1 MQNSQQVQKWKQ
13 MFDKNI
19 SDALV
24 DTLLKRGEELNLDPF
39 RREISL
45 YLNGGSPV
53 FLVTLAGCR
62 KVTDYRA
69 DFRGYTATTYWGEMR
84 GYERLAWVFDPERQE
99 KVLKPISLTLPQ
111 RIMAGIYIERFV
123 EPVWGDIRTEEY
135 LPETLNYIWQ
145 HKPITMLG
153 KIAEVSAH
161 RKLNPQLSDLYIWEE
176 VDSFEQE
183 NRTEPDIDAQVKK
196 IEELLPRVNKNNPVD
211 TAEVK
216 KLINAL
222 DKTKSVKKEMV
233 YELKK
238 RFTSQMKKDETKI
251 RT

>member
-1 MQNSQQVQKWKQ
+1 MENSQQVQKWKQ

-69 DFRGYTATTYWGEMR
+69 DFKGYAPTTYWGQIRE
-84 GYERLAWVFDPERQE
+84 YQRLGWVFDAEKQE
-99 KVLKPISLTLPQ
+99 KVLKPVTLTLPE
-111 RIMAGIYIERFV
+111 RIMAGIYVERFV
-123 EPVWGDIRTEEY
+123 EPVWGDIFIEEY
-135 LPETLNYIWQ
+135 LPETLNYVWQ

-176 VDSFEQE
+176 VDSFEQQSK
-183 NRTEPDIDAQVKK
+183 TEIDIDAQIKK
-196 IEELLPRVNKNNPVD
+196 IEELLPKVNKNNPTD

-216 KLINAL
+216 KLLTAL
-222 DKTKSVKKEMV
+222 DKAKSVKKEVV
-233 YELKK
+233 YELKQK
-238 RFTSQMKKDETKI
+238 FISQMKTDEAKS
-251 RT
+251 